1 MKAARTERRS
11 GTWRRAGLLAGVA
24 ALAIPIVAATAP
36 SAAAGVEVSR
46 GMVYVMTNDAD
57 GNQVLAYE
65 RSRTGRLSLSATY
78 DTGGL
83 GTSRIRL
90 SSQSSVV
97 LSDDGR
103 QLYVANV
110 GSNEISVFDVRRDG
124 LVLRDVEPSGGST
137 PNSITVRGNLVYV
150 LNNGAEG
157 LGNMTGFILRSDGSL
172 RRIPGSTRPLSEPG
186 SDPAQVSFTPDGESL
201 VVTEK
206 ATDRILTWD
215 LTAARLPTGRE
226 VHDSSGGTP
235 FGFDFTRD
243 GTFVVTNAEDGVIG
257 EASATS
263 YTVEGGFRRIS
274 GPVPDFRSEVCWTVI
289 SGDDRYAYVT
299 NFGDGTI
306 SSYKIAEDGSIEL
319 LESIAATTTL
329 GELSIRDADLSDGG
343 RFLYAIDI
351 TSNNVHAWEVQRNG
365 SLRPIGAFP
374 GLPDTV
380 ACRTPSPGWPR
391 ADLRASTR
399 DREGGPAATLTITNG
414 RSPPGIG

>member
-1 MKAARTERRS
+1 
-11 GTWRRAGLLAGVA
+11 
-24 ALAIPIVAATAP
+24 
-36 SAAAGVEVSR
+36 
-46 GMVYVMTNDAD
+46 MVYVMTNDAE

-65 RSRTGRLSLSATY
+65 RARNGRLSLSGTY

-90 SSQSSVV
+90 SSQGSVV

-103 QLYVANV
+103 HLFVANV
-110 GSNEISVFDVRRDG
+110 GSSEVSVFDVGRSG
-124 LVLRDVEPSGGST
+124 LLLRDVVPSGGST
-137 PNSITVRGNLVYV
+137 PNSITVRGHLVYV
-150 LNNGAEG
+150 LNNGGEG
-157 LGNMTGFILRSDGSL
+157 LGNITGFILRRDGSL
-172 RRIPGSTRPLSEPG
+172 QRVPGSTRPLSESG
-186 SDPAQVSFTPDGESL
+186 SDPAQVSFTPDGDSL

-215 LTAARLPTGRE
+215 LNAARLPSGRE

-235 FGFDFTRD
+235 FGFDFTDD
-243 GTFVVTNAEDGVIG
+243 GTFVVSNAEGGDIG

-289 SGDDRYAYVT
+289 SDDERYAYVT

-306 SSYKIAEDGSIEL
+306 SSYTIAADGSIAL
-319 LESIAATTTL
+319 LESVAATTTL
-329 GELSIRDADLSDGG
+329 GQLSVRDAGLSSNG

-351 TSNNVHAWEVQRNG
+351 TSNNIHAWEVQRDG
-365 SLRPIGAFP
+365 GLRQVGAFP

-380 ACRTPSPGWPR
+380 AGL
-391 ADLRASTR
+391 AAS
-399 DREGGPAATLTITNG
+399 
-414 RSPPGIG
+414 